1 MDASRPLLANDNDD
15 DEAVRTPSP
24 DCLSRYL
31 SPHNGHRSSYSNGGD
46 NGYSNGH
53 ASLHASCANG
63 GGGQKRHNGN
73 GVGSNGAANG
83 TRSPS
88 PFFAQDIDSKYAM
101 MDPRDGDADDGGA
114 LCCRAPCTQW
124 ACWKWV
130 FPDRVGDYDDFAT
143 SAQVL
148 DRLVQQEKSDP
159 ELNCRLQ
166 QCRASTESSLT
177 PSPRCLSQR
186 MVRENRFPVCLCALN
201 LLELLLC
208 HLKLK
213 EPLPLVCPCCGTE
226 NAELETSQQPSRSH
240 PELRGFAA
248 LMGDAS
254 SLASAA
260 FTHQLACADGGPAE
274 VALAHVF
281 AHSLLVLDA
290 VWKQQLQRDPTT
302 TLLHFREALVETRLR
317 VVAFLSRRRTPL
329 TLGELDAWS
338 YHQRARCRSFRTT
351 R

>member
-1 MDASRPLLANDNDD
+1 MFVWICSLASPVFWSLGKQASDFQPTDL
-15 DEAVRTPSP
+15 VRRHEMNMVA
-24 DCLSRYL
+24 DCTQRKGKDGEWHCKLGVVPNPCKPVPAATDGWTS
-31 SPHNGHRSSYSNGGD
+31 NFERSD
-46 NGYSNGH
+46 
-53 ASLHASCANG
+53 
-63 GGGQKRHNGN
+63 
-73 GVGSNGAANG
+73 V
-83 TRSPS
+83 
-88 PFFAQDIDSKYAM
+88 DSKYAM
-101 MDPRDGDADDGGA
+101 MDPRDGDAEDGGA

-143 SAQVL
+143 SAQVP
-148 DRLVQQEKSDP
+148 DQLVQPEKSDP
-159 ELNCRLQ
+159 ELNRRLL
-166 QCRASTESSLT
+166 ALFSGL
-177 PSPRCLSQR
+177 SPTAAR

-329 TLGELDAWS
+329 TLGELDVWS